1 MFLVG
6 IPLAGLAFVC
16 AVLLKETPLHDS
28 VSREQG
34 AADDAAPATAADQ
47 DRVPTPTSVASGP
60 ALAVEADWRPT
71 VELAGATAIVTG
83 GASGIGRGHGGAA
96 ARRGG
101 PRGGARRPAGIGARP
116 SSTSAATSR
125 SRTTS
130 STAVGQVHDAFGGLD
145 VAVLNAGVGGFG
157 SLVDLSSAE
166 WDRVLGVN
174 LRGTFLCLREVGK
187 AMVAGGRGGAIVA
200 VSSISGFLADRMMG
214 HYSVSKAGV
223 AELVRVAARELGPF
237 GIRVNAVAPGTTDTP
252 MFASTKRLPGYRERV
267 AERAAL
273 GEVGTPDGVARAI
286 RALLELDWVTG
297 QVLAADGGVSLW
309 SPIDPAEGMGT

>member
-1 MFLVG
+1 
-6 IPLAGLAFVC
+6 
-16 AVLLKETPLHDS
+16 
-28 VSREQG
+28 
-34 AADDAAPATAADQ
+34 
-47 DRVPTPTSVASGP
+47 
-60 ALAVEADWRPT
+60 
-71 VELAGATAIVTG
+71 VELAGASAIVTG
-83 GASGIGRGHGGAA
+83 GASGIGAATVALLRGA
-96 ARRGG
+96 
-101 PRGGARRPAGIGARP
+101 GARVAVLDIQQGSAPAELYIRCDISVEEQVVG
-116 SSTSAATSR
+116 
-125 SRTTS
+125 
-130 STAVGQVHDAFGGLD
+130 AVGQVHNAFGGVD

-157 SLVDLSSAE
+157 SLLELSSAE

-174 LRGTFLCLREVGK
+174 LRGTFVCLREVGK

-252 MFASTKRLPGYRERV
+252 MFASTKCLPGYRERV

-273 GEVGTPDGVARAI
+273 GDVGTPDGVARAVT
-286 RALLELDWVTG
+286 ALLELDWVTG

-309 SPIDPAEGMGT
+309 SPIDPAESMGK